1 MTLIKNFWNI
11 LSNKQKSQGIFVLI
25 LMILVSILETFG
37 IALIIPIMSTILE
50 QSGTIKAQLSLF
62 LPFIIQLSDT
72 DFIILGIVLL
82 LIFYLFKALVII
94 FYIFKKSK
102 LEANIQYSLSG
113 KIFKYYLNES
123 YEFHIEN
130 NSSFLLR
137 NVTQETD
144 NLKHATNAFVGLLCE
159 LFIMIG
165 IMIFL
170 LFFEWMSTIIII
182 CAGLLIYV
190 IYNSLVKKEN

>member
-62 LPFIIQLSDT
+62 LPFIIQLSDS

-130 NSSFLLR
+130 N
-137 NVTQETD
+137 
-144 NLKHATNAFVGLLCE
+144 
-159 LFIMIG
+159 
-165 IMIFL
+165 
-170 LFFEWMSTIIII
+170 
-182 CAGLLIYV
+182 
-190 IYNSLVKKEN
+190 

>member
-94 FYIFKKSK
+94 FYILK
-102 LEANIQYSLSG
+102 NQ
-113 KIFKYYLNES
+113 
-123 YEFHIEN
+123 
-130 NSSFLLR
+130 
-137 NVTQETD
+137 
-144 NLKHATNAFVGLLCE
+144 NLKQ
-159 LFIMIG
+159 
-165 IMIFL
+165 
-170 LFFEWMSTIIII
+170 
-182 CAGLLIYV
+182 
-190 IYNSLVKKEN
+190 IYNIL